1 MGTQRKRP
9 PQAVLFSGLLTAAGL
24 LMLYLGTMAWGFHV
38 AAASLF
44 LAGLL
49 LWTGRLPVLLKALLT
64 LNQISAIVL
73 ILDLW
78 LGDALHL
85 PKLDIS
91 GAMLIANVALGGP
104 AMGLL
109 SAPLLALVTCCTPL
123 RTWLSP
129 QGTK

>member
-24 LMLYLGTMAWGFHV
+24 FMLYLGTMAWGFYV
-38 AAASLF
+38 AAAPLF

-109 SAPLLALVTCCTPL
+109 SAPILALLTFGTSL

>member
-1 MGTQRKRP
+1 MGIHRRRP
-9 PQAVLFSGLLTAAGL
+9 RQAVILSVLLAAAGL
-24 LMLYLGTMAWGFHV
+24 FMLYLGTMAWGFYV
-38 AAASLF
+38 AAAPLF

-49 LWTGRLPVLLKALLT
+49 LWTGRFPALFKALLT
-64 LNQISAIVL
+64 LNQISAAVL

-91 GAMLIANVALGGP
+91 GAMLIGNVVLGGP

-109 SAPLLALVTCCTPL
+109 SAPLLAFLTFGTSL
-123 RTWLSP
+123 RAWLHS
-129 QGTK
+129 QGNK

>member
-9 PQAVLFSGLLTAAGL
+9 PQAVLFCVLLAAAGL
-24 LMLYLGTMAWGFHV
+24 FMLYLGTMAWGFYV
-38 AAASLF
+38 AAAPLF
-44 LAGLL
+44 LADLL
-49 LWTGRLPVLLKALLT
+49 LWTGRLPALLKALLT
-64 LNQISAIVL
+64 LNQVTALVL

-91 GAMLIANVALGGP
+91 GAMLIANVVLGGP

-109 SAPLLALVTCCTPL
+109 SAPLLALMTFGTSL
-123 RTWLSP
+123 RSWLDP
-129 QGTK
+129 QGAK